1 MRLLMI
7 SFDYSPA
14 QGKKTIFYHM
24 LKEFS
29 TYWDEISIICPK
41 KDGAKKTTIHGNVTF
56 FPVSFLFPFGTSH
69 IYRMVK
75 KLLSEKNFS
84 LISVHEGPPF
94 PSGIAAYLLWRMFKV
109 PYVLEIMHI
118 VGYPKAAGIKEY
130 LGKLDSKVYFR
141 YAWKNAAA
149 IRTINSEEVPEFLSQ
164 LGVPKEK
171 ILYLPCF
178 YTDLNVFR
186 PLNFEKNGKTVIF
199 SGRLAKN
206 KGLFELIDAFKIVT
220 SKISD
225 SKLLILGDGKEKK
238 KLVEMVKS
246 LKLSENVEFLG
257 WVHHTETTRTYNK
270 ADVLVMP
277 SYSEGG
283 PRVCIEA
290 MACGTPVI
298 CTKIGIMREI
308 IEDGVNG
315 LFVSWDPRDIAKKII
330 YMLENPELRERI
342 GQEGIKTV
350 QKFEYKELIKNYAKT
365 YSGIVERK
373 P

>member
-1 MRLLMI
+1 MI
-7 SFDYSPA
+7 SFDYTPA

-41 KDGAKKTTIHGNVTF
+41 KDGAKKTTIHGNVIF
-56 FPVSFLFPFGTSH
+56 FPVPFSLPFGTLQ
-69 IYRMVK
+69 IYRMGQ
-75 KLLSEKNFS
+75 KLLSEKDYS

-94 PSGIAAYLLWRMFKV
+94 PSGIAAYLLWRRFKV

-118 VGYPKAAGIKEY
+118 VGYPKASGIKEH
-130 LGKLDSKVYFR
+130 LGRLDSKLYLR
-141 YAWKNAAA
+141 YAWKNATAV
-149 IRTINSEEVPEFLSQ
+149 RTINSEEVPEFLAQ

-178 YTDLNVFR
+178 YTDLNIFR

-225 SKLLILGDGKEKK
+225 SKLLILGDGEEKK
-238 KLVEMVKS
+238 KLVKMVKS
-246 LKLSENVEFLG
+246 LKLSESVEFLG

-298 CTKIGIMREI
+298 CTKVGIMKEI

-315 LFVSWDPRDIAKKII
+315 LFVSWDPKDIAEKIVH
-330 YMLENPELRERI
+330 MLKNPELRRKI
-342 GQEGIKTV
+342 GMEGIKTAR
-350 QKFEYKELIKNYAKT
+350 QFEYKELIRNYALS
-365 YSGIVERK
+365 YRQLVS
-373 P
+373 